1 MGFASQLE
9 LKSFLNDNF
18 SQKHK
23 DFKIVVLWLGLD
35 LNYKKCNISCTKVYS
50 RTIRNFNA
58 TMSFCVVQ
66 DCSDPDMYFSPV
78 ATLYASCILVG
89 IFINSSVPIF
99 LELLIETV
107 YPVPE
112 GITCG
117 VVTFLSNLFTGLLL
131 FCLTFYITGTV
142 KDALLFIYLFHLVI

>member
-1 MGFASQLE
+1 MGCASQVE

-58 TMSFCVVQ
+58 TIFVWFRIVVIRI
-66 DCSDPDMYFSPV
+66 C
-78 ATLYASCILVG
+78 
-89 IFINSSVPIF
+89 IF
-99 LELLIETV
+99 LL
-107 YPVPE
+107 
-112 GITCG
+112 
-117 VVTFLSNLFTGLLL
+117 
-131 FCLTFYITGTV
+131 
-142 KDALLFIYLFHLVI
+142 